1 MIRKM
6 KSTDIN
12 RVMDIWLSTNLEA
25 HPFIDSNYWYQN
37 LSNVQN
43 AIQQAEVYCSVS
55 ANDRIQGFIGLQENY
70 IAGLFIAKE
79 YQSQHLGTK
88 LLNVAKGKH
97 QQLILDV
104 YLENQRAIKF
114 YQQNGFQ
121 ITNRN
126 NLEAE
131 MTWLK

>member
-1 MIRKM
+1 M

-25 HPFIDSNYWYQN
+25 HPFIDPNYWYQN

-55 ANDRIQGFIGLQENY
+55 ANDRIQGFIGLQGNY

-104 YLENQRAIKF
+104 YLENQRAVKF

>member
-25 HPFIDSNYWYQN
+25 HPFINSNYWYQN

-55 ANDRIQGFIGLQENY
+55 ANDHIQGFIGLQENY

-79 YQSQHLGTK
+79 YQSQRPGTK

-131 MTWLK
+131 MSWLK

>member
-1 MIRKM
+1 M

-12 RVMDIWLSTNLEA
+12 RVMDIWLTTNLEA
-25 HPFIDSNYWYQN
+25 HPFINLNYWYQN
-37 LSNVQN
+37 SSNVQN
-43 AIQQAEVYCSVS
+43 AIQQADVYCSVS
-55 ANDRIQGFIGLQENY
+55 ANEYIQGFIGLQDNY

-79 YQSQHLGTK
+79 YQSQHLGTN
-88 LLNVAKGKH
+88 LLNVAKEEH
-97 QQLILDV
+97 QQLVLDV

-121 ITNRN
+121 ITKHNS
-126 NLEAE
+126 LEAE

>member
-25 HPFIDSNYWYQN
+25 HPFIDPNYWYQN

-79 YQSQHLGTK
+79 YQSQRLGTK

>member
-1 MIRKM
+1 M

-55 ANDRIQGFIGLQENY
+55 ANDRIQGFIGLQGNY

>member
-1 MIRKM
+1 M

-25 HPFIDSNYWYQN
+25 HPFIDPNYWYQN

-79 YQSQHLGTK
+79 YQSQRLGTK

>member
-1 MIRKM
+1 M

-25 HPFIDSNYWYQN
+25 HPFIDPNYWYQN
-37 LSNVQN
+37 LLNVQN
-43 AIQQAEVYCSVS
+43 AIQQAEVYCSVA
-55 ANDRIQGFIGLQENY
+55 ANNQLQGFIGLQENY

-79 YQSQHLGTK
+79 YQSQHLGTN
-88 LLNVAKGKH
+88 LLNVVKEKH
-97 QQLILDV
+97 QQLILDI

>member
-1 MIRKM
+1 MIRRM

-25 HPFIDSNYWYQN
+25 HPFIDPNYWYQN

-79 YQSQHLGTK
+79 YQSQRLGTK